1 MPNKKKLGTFGERL
15 RERRVEMGF
24 SLRAFAKKIE
34 VSPTYLSQ
42 VEQNKVDPPTAD
54 RVKKI
59 AELLEECVD
68 EWTALAGRI
77 TKDLPE
83 IIHSSPEV
91 PDILRAVAGMTP
103 DQMRKV
109 RAAAEKIRKRDEG
122 KQ

>member
-1 MPNKKKLGTFGERL
+1 MSNKNTQTFGERL
-15 RERRVEMGF
+15 RERRIEMGF
-24 SLRAFAKKIE
+24 SLRAFAKLIE

-54 RVKKI
+54 RVKRI
-59 AELLEECVD
+59 AELLEESVD

-103 DQMRKV
+103 EQMRKV
-109 RAAAEKIRKRDEG
+109 RAAADKIRKSDE
-122 KQ
+122 KKK